1 MITKSSLTHSAK
13 SADSYAYDTETLHI
27 RLRSA
32 KGEVEQV
39 ALWIGD
45 PYHWAEGGLDGGN
58 LGGSDAHGWVGG
70 NNTPMVCEGQT
81 EHHDHWF
88 AEFTPPKRRSR
99 YGFILYGKDGEKI
112 LFGERRC
119 ADLTDPKEAEM
130 ELSNLSN
137 FFCFPY
143 INPRDVLK
151 TPSWVPDTVW
161 YQIFPERFA
170 NGRPDISP

>member
-99 YGFILYGKDGEKI
+99 YGFILYGKDGEKSY
-112 LFGERRC
+112 L
-119 ADLTDPKEAEM
+119 AK
-130 ELSNLSN
+130 
-137 FFCFPY
+137 
-143 INPRDVLK
+143 DV
-151 TPSWVPDTVW
+151 V
-161 YQIFPERFA
+161 QI
-170 NGRPDISP
+170 